1 MSRKT
6 FESIVEIVP
15 PRLQKQN
22 TQLKNAIQV
31 EKRVAVVIWRLATG
45 DSYRAVGK
53 TFGIGK
59 STAVSITHDFY
70 KELSRISRK
79 FIRFPKSRS
88 ETRSAIRDFKEE
100 TNCKIPQALGA
111 IDCIHIEIL
120 PPANEDEKD
129 YFSRKECHTI
139 NTQVVIGANLKIL
152 DLATGFPGSI
162 HDARVLRKTS
172 IYWKAENNEIL
183 SHPLRQINDVNVR
196 PLILGDGAY
205 PLFPWLIKPYP
216 QGPALTGVEKGFN
229 RKVSF
234 ARFVAERAFG
244 ILKAR
249 WRCLLKRIDAETA
262 NVSDQIIPSS
272 VLHNIYQ
279 ENGEEYF
286 DMDGV
291 LAEILRNERE
301 ARRRVPQVFNVFHDE
316 EEIRTQLKLHVQ
328 QNN

>member
-1 MSRKT
+1 MSRKA
-6 FESIVEIVP
+6 FESIVEIVR

-22 TQLKNAIQV
+22 TQLRNAIPI
-31 EKRVAVVIWRLATG
+31 EKRVAIAIWRLATG
-45 DSYRAVGK
+45 DPYRAVGK

-59 STAVSITHDFY
+59 ATTLSITNDFY
-70 KELSRISRK
+70 KELSRISRR
-79 FIRFPKSRS
+79 FIRFPKSTS
-88 ETRSAIRDFKEE
+88 ETRSAIQDFKEE
-100 TNCKIPQALGA
+100 TNCKISQALGA
-111 IDCIHIEIL
+111 IDCTHIKIL
-120 PPANEDEKD
+120 RPANEDKKD
-129 YFSRKECHTI
+129 YFSRKQCDAI
-139 NTQVVIGANLKIL
+139 NTQAVIGANLKIL

-229 RKVSF
+229 RKVSS
-234 ARFVAERAFG
+234 AQVVAERAFG

-249 WRCLLKRIDAETA
+249 WHCLSKRIDTEIT
-262 NVSDQIIPSS
+262 NVTDQIIACS
-272 VLHNIYQ
+272 VLHNICQGNGQ
-279 ENGEEYF
+279 EYI

-301 ARRRVPQVFNVFHDE
+301 AR
-316 EEIRTQLKLHVQ
+316 
-328 QNN
+328 

>member
-1 MSRKT
+1 M
-6 FESIVEIVP
+6 
-15 PRLQKQN
+15 
-22 TQLKNAIQV
+22 
-31 EKRVAVVIWRLATG
+31 
-45 DSYRAVGK
+45 
-53 TFGIGK
+53 
-59 STAVSITHDFY
+59 
-70 KELSRISRK
+70 
-79 FIRFPKSRS
+79 
-88 ETRSAIRDFKEE
+88 
-100 TNCKIPQALGA
+100 
-111 IDCIHIEIL
+111 
-120 PPANEDEKD
+120 
-129 YFSRKECHTI
+129 
-139 NTQVVIGANLKIL
+139 KIL

-234 ARFVAERAFG
+234 ARVVAERAFG

-286 DMDGV
+286 DMDGI

-316 EEIRTQLKLHVQ
+316 EEIRTQLTLHVQ